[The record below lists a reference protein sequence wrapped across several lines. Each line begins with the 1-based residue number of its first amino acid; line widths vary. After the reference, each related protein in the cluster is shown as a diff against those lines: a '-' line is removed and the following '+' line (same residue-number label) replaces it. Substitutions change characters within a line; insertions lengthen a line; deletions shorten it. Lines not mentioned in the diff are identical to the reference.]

1 MTNSSDGYRGPTLLA
16 QKFKLYDDE
25 WWFEG
30 QSSQYC
36 PRVYLYLSASS
47 YTRLLKSPKR
57 MAYEGRG
64 WSADPALF

>member
-16 QKFKLYDDE
+16 QKFELYDDE

-30 QSSQYC
+30 QSSQCC
-36 PRVYLYLSASS
+36 PCVCLYLFASS
-47 YTRLLKSPKR
+47 YTRHFNSPKT
-57 MAYEGRG
+57 MADEDRG